1 MNKIEIYKRLYKDY
15 TKKYLDKIILSALLS
30 VLVAGS
36 TSAIAWL
43 LDPAIKKLF
52 IEKDQS
58 LIIIIPLFIIIA
70 FTTKGLSL
78 YFAKATMISV
88 GEEIKKKLQFDM
100 VNTLIKTDTQ
110 IIDKKHS
117 GKFISN
123 LTYDVTHITNLLS
136 NAILTLFK
144 DSLTLIGLL
153 TVMFLQNWKLALIS
167 IVMIPLAS
175 ISAKTLGKRIGKV
188 TTEAQEKSGYLTTYL
203 VELFK
208 NHKLIKIFQK
218 ENLEIDR
225 ADEYLAELKD
235 KNKKIQTVFVRLS
248 PIMETLTGI
257 MVAVLIFYS
266 GKLMAKGEV
275 DINNFFSFLAAMMLA
290 YQPVRSLST
299 LNMIING
306 GLSAASRIL
315 PIIDQKNTIK
325 NLEFAKPLKINVASI
340 NFKNVNFSYEVNEGP
355 TLQSINLKFEGGK
368 MTSLVG
374 HSGSG
379 KSTILNLIPRFYDAK
394 SGDIIIDDQSIY
406 GSTIES
412 LRSEI
417 SMVSQET
424 TLFDD
429 TIKNNIKYGRQEATD
444 EEVFKVAKLSY
455 CDEFINNLPNKFDTL
470 IGENG
475 VRLSGG
481 EKQRLSIARAMMKKS
496 SIILLDEATSS
507 LDSETESKIQ
517 DALKILT
524 KNKTTI
530 VIAHR
535 LSTILNSNNIYVI
548 DKGKII
554 ANGNHKTLMENQSY
568 IKISMK
574 NRYKNKY
581 VFFVSNYFIITCFN
595 ISNLNNL

>member
-1 MNKIEIYKRLYKDY
+1 MNKTDIYKRLYKDY
-15 TKKYLDKIILSALLS
+15 SKKYLDKIILSAFFS
-30 VLVAGS
+30 ILVAGS

-58 LIIIIPLFIIIA
+58 LIIFIPLMIIFA

-78 YFAKATMISV
+78 YYAKATMIGV
-88 GEEIKKKLQFDM
+88 GESIKKKLQFDM
-100 VNTLIKTDTQ
+100 VNTLVGTDTQ

-153 TVMFLQNWKLALIS
+153 FVMFLQNWKLALIS
-167 IVMIPLAS
+167 IVLIPFAS
-175 ISAKTLGKRIGKV
+175 ISARTLGKRINKV
-188 TTEAQEKSGYLTTYL
+188 ATEAQQKSGFLTTYL

-218 ENLEIDR
+218 EGYEKNR
-225 ADEYLAELKD
+225 ADNYLTQLKD
-235 KNKKIQTVFVRLS
+235 KNQKIQTVFVRMS

-257 MVAVLIFYS
+257 MIAVLIFYS
-266 GKLMAKGEV
+266 SILMTRGEL

-299 LNMIING
+299 LNMVLNQ

-315 PIIDQKNTIK
+315 PIIDQKNNIINIPEAKPIEIK
-325 NLEFAKPLKINVASI
+325 NSNIK
-340 NFKNVNFSYEVNEGP
+340 FKDVNFTYDKESEGV
-355 TLQSINLKFEGGK
+355 LNLINLEFEGGK

-379 KSTILNLIPRFYDAK
+379 KSTIMNLIPRFYDLQ

-406 GSTIES
+406 KATIKS
-412 LRSEI
+412 LRDQI

-429 TIKNNIKYGRQEATD
+429 TVKNNIKYAKEDATD
-444 EEVFKVAKLSY
+444 EEILKVAKLSF
-455 CDEFINNLPNKFDTL
+455 CDEFIDNLPNKYETL

-507 LDSETESKIQ
+507 LDSETETKIQ
-517 DALKILT
+517 EALKILT

-548 DKGKII
+548 DSGKVVES
-554 ANGNHKTLMENQSY
+554 GKHEDLMNKSDL
-568 IKISMK
+568 
-574 NRYKNKY
+574 YKSFYEKQ
-581 VFFVSNYFIITCFN
+581 IQK
-595 ISNLNNL
+595 

>member
-1 MNKIEIYKRLYKDY
+1 MKKIEIYKRLYKDY

-30 VLVAGS
+30 ILVAGS

-58 LIIIIPLFIIIA
+58 LIVIIPLFIIVA

-100 VNTLIKTDTQ
+100 INTLIKTDTQ

-123 LTYDVTHITNLLS
+123 LTYDVMHITNLLS

-188 TTEAQEKSGYLTTYL
+188 TTEAQEKSGHLTTYL

-218 ENLEIDR
+218 ENLEVNK

-257 MVAVLIFYS
+257 MIAVLIFYS

-299 LNMIING
+299 LNMIINS

-315 PIIDQKNTIK
+315 PVIDQKNKIK
-325 NLEFAKPLKINVASI
+325 NSESAKPLEIKDAGI
-340 NFKNVNFSYEVNEGP
+340 NFNNVNFSYEENEGP

-455 CDEFINNLPNKFDTL
+455 CNEFINSLPNKFDTL

-481 EKQRLSIARAMMKKS
+481 EKQRLSIARAMMKQS

-535 LSTILNSNNIYVI
+535 LSTILSSNNIYVI

-554 ANGNHKTLMENQSY
+554 DNGNHETLIGKSDL
-568 IKISMK
+568 
-574 NRYKNKY
+574 YKNFYEKQ
-581 VFFVSNYFIITCFN
+581 IQK
-595 ISNLNNL
+595 

>member
-1 MNKIEIYKRLYKDY
+1 MIKKEIYKRLYKDY
-15 TKKYLDKIILSALLS
+15 SKKYLDKIILSAFFS
-30 VLVAGS
+30 ILVAGS
-36 TSAIAWL
+36 TSSIAWL

-52 IEKDQS
+52 IEKDQT
-58 LIIIIPLFIIIA
+58 LIIFIPLMIILA
-70 FTTKGLSL
+70 FTIKGLSL
-78 YFAKATMISV
+78 YFAKATMIGV
-88 GEEIKKKLQFDM
+88 GEEIKKKLQYDM
-100 VNTLIKTDTQ
+100 IDTLIGTDTQ

-167 IVMIPLAS
+167 IIMIPLAS
-175 ISAKTLGKRIGKV
+175 ISAKTLGKRINKV
-188 TTEAQEKSGYLTTYL
+188 ATEAQEKSGFLTTYL

-218 ENLEIDR
+218 EKYERDR
-225 ADEYLAELKD
+225 ADQHLTQLKE
-235 KNKKIQTVFVRLS
+235 KNQKIQTVFVRMS

-257 MVAVLIFYS
+257 MIAVLIFYS

-290 YQPVRSLST
+290 YQPVRALST
-299 LNMIING
+299 LNMVLNQGI
-306 GLSAASRIL
+306 SAASRIL
-315 PIIDQKNTIK
+315 PIIDQKNNI
-325 NLEFAKPLKINVASI
+325 NDSVSANILKIKKANI
-340 NFKNVNFSYEVNEGP
+340 NFKNLNFSYEIDESE
-355 TLQSINLKFEGGK
+355 TLRSLNLEFEGGK

-379 KSTILNLIPRFYDAK
+379 KSTILNLIPRFYDAQ
-394 SGDIIIDDQSIY
+394 SGDITIDNQSIY
-406 GSTIES
+406 QSTIKS
-412 LRSEI
+412 LREEV

-429 TIKNNIKYGRQEATD
+429 TVKNNIKYANENATD
-444 EEVFKVAKLSY
+444 EEINKVAKLSH
-455 CDEFINNLPNKFDTL
+455 CDEFINNLPNKFETL

-481 EKQRLSIARAMMKKS
+481 EKQRLSIARAMLKKS

-517 DALKILT
+517 EALKILT
-524 KNKTTI
+524 KDKTTI

-548 DKGKII
+548 DSGKVV
-554 ANGNHKTLMENQSY
+554 ANGNHEDLIVKSEL
-568 IKISMK
+568 
-574 NRYKNKY
+574 YKNFYEKQ
-581 VFFVSNYFIITCFN
+581 IQK
-595 ISNLNNL
+595 

>member
-1 MNKIEIYKRLYKDY
+1 MDKNTIYKRLYKDY
-15 TKKYLDKIILSALLS
+15 SKKYLNKIIISAFFS
-30 VLVAGS
+30 ILVAGS

-43 LDPAIKKLF
+43 LDPAIKKIF
-52 IEKDQS
+52 IQKDQS
-58 LIIIIPLFIIIA
+58 LLVLIPLMIIFA

-78 YFAKATMISV
+78 YYAKATMIGV
-88 GEEIKKKLQFDM
+88 GESIKKKLQFDM
-100 VNTLIKTDTQ
+100 VNTLIGTDTQ

-153 TVMFLQNWKLALIS
+153 FVMFFQNWKLALIS

-175 ISAKTLGKRIGKV
+175 ISAKTLGKRISKV
-188 TTEAQEKSGYLTTYL
+188 TTEAQQKSGFLTTYL

-218 ENLEIDR
+218 EGFEKNR
-225 ADEYLAELKD
+225 ADEYLKQLKD
-235 KNKKIQTVFVRLS
+235 KNQKIQTVFVRMS

-257 MVAVLIFYS
+257 MIAILIFYS
-266 GKLMAKGEV
+266 GILISKGEL

-299 LNMIING
+299 LNMVLNQ

-315 PIIDQKNTIK
+315 PVIDQKN
-325 NLEFAKPLKINVASI
+325 KINNSLDAQDIKIENSEI
-340 NFKNVNFSYEVNEGP
+340 QFKDLYFAYEADGEQ
-355 TLQSINLKFEGGK
+355 TLNSINLQFKGKK

-379 KSTILNLIPRFYDAK
+379 KSTIMNLIPRFYDAQ
-394 SGDIIIDDQSIY
+394 SGDITIDNQSIY
-406 GSTIES
+406 KTTINS
-412 LRSEI
+412 LRKEI

-429 TIKNNIKYGRQEATD
+429 TIRNNIKYAKEDATD
-444 EEVFKVAKLSY
+444 EEILKVSKLSF
-455 CDEFINNLPNKFDTL
+455 CDEFINKLPDKLETI

-481 EKQRLSIARAMMKKS
+481 EKQRLSIARAMLKKS

-517 DALKILT
+517 EALKVLT
-524 KNKTTI
+524 KDKTTI

-535 LSTILNSNNIYVI
+535 LSTILNSSNIYVI
-548 DKGKII
+548 DSGKVV
-554 ANGNHKTLMENQSY
+554 GSGKHEELLKKSEL
-568 IKISMK
+568 
-574 NRYKNKY
+574 YKHFYEQQIQK
-581 VFFVSNYFIITCFN
+581 
-595 ISNLNNL
+595 